1 MPSKPDFQI
10 AMPAR
15 SSSDFQRPASLPRTP
30 KFHEDFDAPFSE
42 AIANAPATTPP
53 YETSSSPVQTPD
65 QWMGDAAWPSD
76 MRRRSGV
83 NDKLRD
89 WARKSIIMVR
99 GGSDSSSE
107 DGERPTTSKSSTKS
121 T

>member
-1 MPSKPDFQI
+1 MPAKPDFQI
-10 AMPAR
+10 AMPER
-15 SSSDFQRPASLPRTP
+15 SPTEFQRPSPSVRTP

-42 AIANAPATTPP
+42 AIANAAVASSPTT
-53 YETSSSPVQTPD
+53 ELSSSPAQTPD
-65 QWMGDAAWPSD
+65 WNEATWPAEL
-76 MRRRSGV
+76 RRRSGV

-99 GGSDSSSE
+99 GGSDTSSE
-107 DGERPTTSKSSTKS
+107 DGDRPSTSKSSTKS